1 MNGQHGHNAN
11 STIAVNKNN
20 KIIAFAGKGGTGK
33 TSLCGMLIQYL
44 CDNGRKPIL
53 AVDADAN
60 TNLNEVLGINTE
72 STMGGLQEELRTAG
86 IYSPV
91 KGISK
96 DRYAELKL
104 NLALTETPGYDL
116 LVIGRPEGRGCY
128 CNVSGILERQLTKIQ
143 NYYPYIVVDNEAGME
158 HISRGILPKI
168 DVLILVSDCSRRGIQ
183 AAARIVE
190 LVNEMEINPKSMGL
204 IVNRA
209 PDGILNDGTMEE
221 IERYKLN
228 LFGVIGK
235 DNSVYEYDCAGKP
248 LVQIPETSPVKQA
261 IKKIA
266 EELNL

>member
-1 MNGQHGHNAN
+1 MHEHHGPKA
-11 STIAVNKNN
+11 IPVNYKN

-44 CDNGRKPIL
+44 CDKGRKPLL

-60 TNLNEVLGINTE
+60 TNLNEVLGIDIRA
-72 STMGGLQEELRTAG
+72 TMGSLQEELKSAG
-86 IYSPV
+86 IHSPV

-96 DRYAELKL
+96 DIYAELKL
-104 NLALTETPGYDL
+104 NLALTETSAYDL

-143 NYYPYIVVDNEAGME
+143 NWYPYIVVDNEAGME

-168 DVLILVSDCSRRGIQ
+168 DVLILVSDCSRRGVQ
-183 AAARIVE
+183 AAARIAQ
-190 LVNEMEINPKSMGL
+190 LVNEMEINPKNMGL

-209 PDGILNDGTMEE
+209 PNGVLNEGTMEE
-221 IERYKLN
+221 IKRHNLN
-228 LFGVIGK
+228 LFGVIEK
-235 DNSVYEYDCAGKP
+235 DNAVYEYDCAGKP
-248 LVQIPETSPVKQA
+248 LVEIPDTSPVKQSL
-261 IKKIA
+261 KKIA

>member
-1 MNGQHGHNAN
+1 MNGQHGHHAN
-11 STIAVNKNN
+11 TPIVVNKNN

-44 CDNGRKPIL
+44 CDSGRKPIL

-60 TNLNEVLGINTE
+60 TNLNEVLGVNIE
-72 STMGGLQEELRTAG
+72 STMGGLQEELRAAG
-86 IYSPV
+86 IHSPV

-96 DRYAELKL
+96 DIYAELKL
-104 NLALTETPGYDL
+104 NLALTETRGYDL

-168 DVLILVSDCSRRGIQ
+168 DVLILVSDCSRRGIEC
-183 AAARIVE
+183 AARIAA

-221 IERYKLN
+221 IKRHNLN
-228 LFGVIGK
+228 LFGIIGK
-235 DNSVYEYDCAGKP
+235 DDAIYEYDCAGKP
-248 LVQIPETSPVKQA
+248 LVQIPETSSVKQS
-261 IKKIA
+261 IKRIA
-266 EELNL
+266 EELKL